1 MARDLYTAQV
11 TSSVRSRR
19 TASTTDLELVR
30 RLVAAEEAERRR
42 IANELHDDAVQ
53 ALAASVMHLGV
64 LGARVDGLAG
74 QNGYARA
81 HGNLEYGL
89 RATRLV
95 LLRLRAPLLAEAG
108 PAAALGEELERS
120 APAAGVATELG
131 WRLPQRLDPLL
142 DVVVFR
148 AAQEALA
155 NALRHAGAT
164 RIDVAGDPEPGPA
177 GPEAVV
183 RVRDDGAGFDQGR
196 VTWSGLARASERVE
210 LAGGRLEV
218 DSAPGQ
224 GTTVTIRL
232 PLSTNRD

>member
-1 MARDLYTAQV
+1 V
-11 TSSVRSRR
+11 TSSVPSIR
-19 TASTTDLELVR
+19 TASTPDLELVR
-30 RLVAAEEAERRR
+30 QLVAAEEAERRR
-42 IANELHDDAVQ
+42 VADELHDDAVQ

-74 QNGYARA
+74 QRGFERA
-81 HGNLEYGL
+81 HGNLEHGL
-89 RATRLV
+89 RATRGV
-95 LLRLRAPLLAEAG
+95 LLRLRAPLLADAG
-108 PAAALGEELERS
+108 PAAALAEELERFG
-120 APAAGVATELG
+120 PAAGVATELG

-155 NALRHAGAT
+155 NALRHAGAS
-164 RIDVAGDPEPGPA
+164 RITVAGDPQAGPA

-183 RVRDDGAGFDQGR
+183 CVRDDGCGFDPGQ
-196 VTWSGLARASERVE
+196 VAWSGLARTAERAG

-218 DSAPGQ
+218 DSGPGQ
-224 GTTVTIRL
+224 GTTVTVRL